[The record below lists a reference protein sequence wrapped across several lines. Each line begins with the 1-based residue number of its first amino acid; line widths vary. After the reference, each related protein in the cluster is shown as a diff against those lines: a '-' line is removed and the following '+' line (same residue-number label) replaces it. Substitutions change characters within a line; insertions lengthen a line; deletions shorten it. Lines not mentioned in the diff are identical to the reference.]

1 VTVLTTNMQHPLSI
15 GVVWATVCAGQHAD
29 FFEHATTPRAVVR
42 DRGYRR
48 VYVNFEHTRHLLIDM
63 GFKPDSV
70 LVLQRLPEL
79 RKPAPGQPIRRIG
92 ICINFFDSLESID
105 TITQVLRE
113 RGAEISYRVHD
124 ADPRLAQLKRL
135 AAEHGTGWSDARQ
148 SRIDAFLDTVDLIVS
163 GNSNVI
169 ADALTAGRQ
178 VVYYWSGTPQMFDY
192 YGLVGHFDL
201 PHACDAAS
209 LRAVLAR
216 LDGALVTC

>member
-1 VTVLTTNMQHPLSI
+1 
-15 GVVWATVCAGQHAD
+15 
-29 FFEHATTPRAVVR
+29 
-42 DRGYRR
+42 
-48 VYVNFEHTRHLLIDM
+48 
-63 GFKPDSV
+63 
-70 LVLQRLPEL
+70 
-79 RKPAPGQPIRRIG
+79 
-92 ICINFFDSLESID
+92 
-105 TITQVLRE
+105 
-113 RGAEISYRVHD
+113 VHD